1 MNKYGRSK
9 LFKVCLYCSR
19 SFVFEDGVQVQT
31 CREKHGAP
39 VGECAAVHAG
49 RVTDD
54 ETVHGVVF
62 TKELKF

>member
-1 MNKYGRSK
+1 MAVPNYSRFAFTVPEVLSSK
-9 LFKVCLYCSR
+9 MECKFKHV
-19 SFVFEDGVQVQT
+19 
-31 CREKHGAP
+31 EKSMARRP